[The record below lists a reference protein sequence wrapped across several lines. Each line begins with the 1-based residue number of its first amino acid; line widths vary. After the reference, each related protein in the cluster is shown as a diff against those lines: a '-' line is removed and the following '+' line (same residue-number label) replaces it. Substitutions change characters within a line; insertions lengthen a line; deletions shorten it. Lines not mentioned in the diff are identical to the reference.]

1 MMNVEWNPPERRVPA
16 RRESDL
22 AGTGQAGA
30 RRSTP
35 STSGGPPA
43 IQEALTALA
52 ATWLVVLLSI
62 VICPPSFA
70 APAESLSPLVTRW
83 LATQTNIHTW
93 SADLVQTRSL
103 KTFTQPLTNH
113 GRVWFAAPDRFRWE
127 VGTPASTIAVR
138 QPAQLLVLYPK
149 LQRAERYPL
158 DGAQAGPWKDT
169 LSLLETGFPRSA
181 VELDARFK
189 VLSQTITNAVCE
201 VALAP
206 RRASARRLM
215 PQIKITF
222 ATNDFTL
229 RATELSF
236 ADGSTMRNDFANAKL
251 NERLD
256 EALFNPALP
265 AGMKIVEPL
274 KKP

>member
-1 MMNVEWNPPERRVPA
+1 MTNVESKQA
-16 RRESDL
+16 
-22 AGTGQAGA
+22 AGTPHSDAACFAEPGSRRIGV
-30 RRSTP
+30 RRS
-35 STSGGPPA
+35 SGIRLLTS
-43 IQEALTALA
+43 A

-62 VICPPSFA
+62 VIRPPSFA

-83 LATQTNIHTW
+83 LAAQTNIHTW

-103 KTFTQPLTNH
+103 KTFNQPLTNH

-138 QPAQLLVLYPK
+138 QAAQFLVLYPK
-149 LQRAERYPL
+149 LKRAERYPL

-169 LSLLETGFPRSA
+169 LALLEAGFPRSA
-181 VELDARFK
+181 AELDSRFK
-189 VLSQTITNAVCE
+189 VLSQSITNAVCE

-206 RRASARRLM
+206 RSASARRMM

-222 ATNDFTL
+222 ATNDLTL

-236 ADGSTMRNDFANAKL
+236 ADGSTMRNDFTNANL
-251 NERLD
+251 NQAQD
-256 EALFNPALP
+256 EALFNPTLP
-265 AGMKIVEPL
+265 AGMQIVEPL